1 MSSIKSVKA
10 REVLDSRGNPTV
22 EVDVVTED
30 GLFRS
35 IVPSGAS
42 TGVHEALELRD
53 GDKSRY
59 LGKGVLKAVAN
70 VNEEIAYTVS
80 GMDPSKQ
87 EEIDKAM
94 LEIDGTENKSKLGA
108 NAILAV
114 SMAVCKAGAA
124 AKGVPLYKHIADL
137 AGVDEFVLPVPSFNV
152 INGGSHAGNKLAMQE
167 FMILPI
173 GASSFKEA
181 MRMGAEVYH
190 NLKIFLLWHFL
201 RCKILFLLD

>member
-1 MSSIKSVKA
+1 VFFISRIKKVKA

-22 EVDVVTED
+22 EVDIITED

-59 LGKGVLKAVAN
+59 DGKGVLKAVDN
-70 VNEEIAYTVS
+70 VNTKISKIVI
-80 GMDPSKQ
+80 GMDPVQQ
-87 EEIDKAM
+87 EEIDKVMIKA
-94 LEIDGTENKSKLGA
+94 DGTENKSSFGA

-124 AKGVPLYKHIADL
+124 AKNVPLYKHIADL
-137 AGVDEFVLPVPSFNV
+137 AGVDKFVLPVPSFNV
-152 INGGSHAGNKLAMQE
+152 INGG
-167 FMILPI
+167 
-173 GASSFKEA
+173 
-181 MRMGAEVYH
+181 
-190 NLKIFLLWHFL
+190 
-201 RCKILFLLD
+201 